1 MTSEEGKTVGG
12 IRLVERIGEGGMGE
26 VWSGIDERLG
36 RRVAVK
42 AIRSHRELDDR
53 ARSRFL
59 REARLLSRLE
69 HPNVCRLYGLVEEDG
84 RQYLVLELLDG
95 TSLREL
101 ERDSR
106 LTRSEQLSV
115 AQQIAAA
122 LGAAHAMSV
131 VHRDLK
137 PENVIVTSDG
147 TAKVLDFGIAR
158 SVAEEAGED
167 PGEWCIAP
175 DDGRD
180 GPVDVTRIGDLLG
193 TPGYMSPEQARGEP
207 VTAASDMYSFGL
219 LLQELLTGTPPYGD
233 DPSVTVVVRRAAW
246 GDVAQAR
253 GLPPALGALVRDLTA
268 LEPSDRPTAAEAVR
282 RLQAYRELPR
292 RRLVR
297 LAGTAAVLGL
307 VAAVA
312 GAGFGLWHARRAL
325 AETRAAQAQAEA
337 VNRFLA
343 EMLSSADPTR
353 GGLDVRVVE
362 VLDDASRDVDRRF
375 GDHPAALA
383 SIHHTLG
390 ATYRALGAF
399 ERARPHLEQAVELRG
414 DLRGR
419 EHPETLS
426 SRAAL
431 AGLTGDEG
439 HLEEGEARLREVLD
453 LRRRVLGPDH
463 LDTVESLQSL
473 ASLLELRGRYDEAE
487 PALAEVVGRLTST
500 LGADDDR
507 TLGARVS
514 LAAVIDRLGRAK
526 EAEAIQADV
535 LERARAALGEI
546 HPTTL
551 RAMGD
556 LAISWARQGRFDEA
570 EPLFRST
577 VEGRRVALGPDHPH
591 TLMAASNLAVLLEM
605 SGRVDAS
612 IELQR
617 EVLEARRRTLG
628 ADHPDTVASL
638 GNLATSYT
646 RAGRL
651 DDAEPLLEAAAEGA
665 TRGLGSDHPQTL
677 MWRGNLANLKLRE
690 GRLEEAER
698 LARAVLADSER
709 IRGPDHGGTLQ
720 VLDTLAKAVTG
731 LERWQE
737 AEQLHRELVARSQRA
752 LGDDH
757 RDTVRRRQAHA
768 ELLRRLGR
776 PDEAAEVA
784 PVDSP

>member
-1 MTSEEGKTVGG
+1 VTSEREKTVGG

-26 VWSGIDERLG
+26 VWAGIDERLG

-42 AIRSHRELDDR
+42 AIRSHRELDAR

-84 RQYLVLELLDG
+84 RQYLVLELLEG

-101 ERDSR
+101 VREGR
-106 LTRSEQLSV
+106 LTRSAQLSV
-115 AQQIAAA
+115 AQQIVAA
-122 LGAAHAMSV
+122 LAAAHAMSV

-158 SVAEEAGED
+158 SVAEEVVED
-167 PGEWCIAP
+167 SGRWRIEP
-175 DDGRD
+175 DQDD
-180 GPVDVTRIGDLLG
+180 EGPVDVTRIGDLLG

-233 DPSVTVVVRRAAW
+233 DPSASVVVRRAAW
-246 GDVAQAR
+246 GDVEPAR

-268 LEPSDRPTAAEAVR
+268 LGASDRPTAQETAR
-282 RLQAYRELPR
+282 RLQAFRDRPR
-292 RRLVR
+292 RRLLQ
-297 LAGTAAVLGL
+297 LAAAAAILGL
-307 VAAVA
+307 LTAVA
-312 GAGFGLWHARRAL
+312 GTGFGLWHARRAL
-325 AETRAAQAQAEA
+325 AETRATQAQAEA
-337 VNRFLA
+337 VNRFLG
-343 EMLSSADPTR
+343 EMLSSADPSR
-353 GGLDVRVVE
+353 GGLEVRVVE
-362 VLDDASRDVDRRF
+362 VLDDASRDVERRF

-383 SIHHTLG
+383 SVHHTLG

-399 ERARPHLEQAVELRG
+399 ERARPHLEQAVELRRE
-414 DLRGR
+414 LRGP

-439 HLEEGEARLREVLD
+439 RLEEGEAQLREVLE
-453 LRRRVLGPDH
+453 LRRAVLGPDH

-487 PALAEVVGRLTST
+487 PALAEVVERLTST
-500 LGADDDR
+500 VGADDDR

-514 LAAVIDRLGRAK
+514 LAAVVDRLGRAD
-526 EAEAIQADV
+526 EAAAIQADV
-535 LERARAALGEI
+535 LERARGALGGT

-556 LAISWARQGRFDEA
+556 LAISYARQGRFDEA
-570 EPLFRST
+570 EPLFRDT
-577 VEGRRVALGPDHPH
+577 VDGRRTTLGPDHPH

-605 SGRVDAS
+605 SGRADQS
-612 IELQR
+612 ITLQR
-617 EVLEARRRTLG
+617 EVLEARRRALG
-628 ADHPDTVASL
+628 DDHPDTVASL

-646 RAGRL
+646 RAGRFE
-651 DDAEPLLEAAAEGA
+651 DAEPLLEAAAEGA
-665 TRGLGSDHPQTL
+665 ARSLGADHPQTL

-690 GRLEEAER
+690 GRPAEAER
-698 LARAVLADSER
+698 LARPVLGDSER
-709 IRGPDHGGTLQ
+709 VRGPDHSGTLQ
-720 VLDTLAKAVTG
+720 ILDTLAQAVTG
-731 LERWQE
+731 LERWTE
-737 AEQLHRELVARSQRA
+737 AEQLHRELVERSRRA

-757 RDTVRRRQAHA
+757 RDTLRRRRAHA

-776 PDEAAEVA
+776 PAEADAAA
-784 PVDSP
+784 PAAP